1 VVPWGAAPSSNCTA
15 VVPWKSLR
23 LVAWCLVMEEIS
35 SGDEKEIKK
44 PGGRL
49 LKKSCGREN
58 VWPR

>member
-1 VVPWGAAPSSNCTA
+1 
-15 VVPWKSLR
+15 
-23 LVAWCLVMEEIS
+23 MEEIS